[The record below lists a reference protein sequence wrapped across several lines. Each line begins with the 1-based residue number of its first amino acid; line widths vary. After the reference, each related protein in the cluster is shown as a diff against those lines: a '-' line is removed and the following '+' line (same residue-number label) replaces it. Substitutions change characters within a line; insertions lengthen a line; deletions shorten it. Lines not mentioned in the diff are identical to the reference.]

1 MNFFYKYYIKEKH
14 MEKGVLG
21 MGAGW
26 KGVGP
31 VLSTCGRKALNM
43 NETRG
48 QNTRV
53 VTPHNIFLC
62 KVLVI
67 RNGYL
72 GLFSNNLPFL
82 FIDCSFLNFYLNIY
96 YNM

>member
-48 QNTRV
+48 
-53 VTPHNIFLC
+53 
-62 KVLVI
+62 
-67 RNGYL
+67 
-72 GLFSNNLPFL
+72 
-82 FIDCSFLNFYLNIY
+82 
-96 YNM
+96 